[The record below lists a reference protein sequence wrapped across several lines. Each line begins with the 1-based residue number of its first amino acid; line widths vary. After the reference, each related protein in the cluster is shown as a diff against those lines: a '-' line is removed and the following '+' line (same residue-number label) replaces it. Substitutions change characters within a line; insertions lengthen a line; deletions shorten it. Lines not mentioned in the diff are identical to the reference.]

1 MFRIY
6 SNSIVTKTTAV
17 ILLDL
22 FLFQCFFPTIAFGL
36 TSGPSQPEF
45 STFTPAGVSNMVNP
59 FTGDFSYN
67 IDLLNVPG
75 FENGYPLNLSYNA
88 GVTMEQEASWVGLG
102 WNLNTGAIN
111 RNLRGLPDDF
121 KGDLVEKEKNLKPSR
136 TVSLG
141 LSLPPSEAVGFDLSK
156 AFQQGSVKGYYNN
169 YSGPGYQ
176 VGADFSLFNFEGQKG
191 RFNSG
196 ISLTYD
202 SQSGF
207 GLKPNVSYDHRLKKS
222 GTSFLGAGL
231 SLGFSS
237 REGMTDISFQPRYSY
252 VSAQYNTDEDG
263 NFAGTSS
270 VKNATASAD
279 EDGVKYSAGGEPINP
294 VFSKQAAGVSF
305 AASAPVS
312 TIDFPRKGNS
322 FSVRLKG
329 GGAIFGFTLDADVD
343 LYYSSSSIAQNNIKL
358 PAYGYFYSEEKAGAT
373 ALMDFHREKDVQ
385 ATKTSKTLPITIADN
400 DVFNV
405 SAQGLGGMVRAYR
418 SDVGFYS
425 DPQFNSNS
433 LHIGAGVEF
442 DADAAPGTKFGINSI
457 SVQPSSSYSGDW
469 QDDKGNLA
477 STFFFEGKNASNQ
490 VNSNGFYEPV
500 YFKSAAEIT
509 PDFNPSYSANHLYS
523 NDAHRVD
530 IRKKATVNGA
540 IPIVRND
547 LSNQGGVTSN
557 LNNYTNKRA
566 DRMKRVTTYQF
577 LTRKE
582 AGLTSSATK
591 REHHIGK
598 IVAVQPGGKRFEFG
612 EPLYNLEQKEVAFS
626 SGHTYNGTEEGE
638 VSYSGTEASSSNKSG
653 IDRLYQYTKLPP
665 YAHSFLIS
673 SIKSMDYVDVS
684 GDGATTDD
692 FGEYIKF
699 SYTGASNFKWRAPYN
714 SNKANYAP
722 GNLSSKD
729 DDKGSYTYG
738 KKEIKFVDEIETKTH
753 LVKFYTSPRKD
764 ALEVLGENGGANNA
778 LAGRKKKLDKVT
790 LFKKPQGYAG
800 NTATLI
806 PIKSVHFEYNYKLC
820 KGIPNKS
827 TDNVDGGKLTLKR
840 VWFSYANN
848 ESSNAKLADYQFD
861 YNEDVSADN
870 PDYNAKKIDRW
881 GNYQPKRFDGGT
893 ANIKGYPYTF
903 QDYTLT
909 ERDDIA
915 GAWSLKKI
923 KMPSGGEAEV
933 SYEMDD
939 YQYVQNRKAM
949 MMAQVIGFNNSSN
962 HTTMSNKLTN
972 KTDHVFVKIPGTIA
986 AADIPKYFNGVDK
999 LYFKVFTALK
1009 QVTNAPKYS
1018 GLSTVDNGM
1027 AYDYVEGY
1035 ADVDASYG
1043 FAQNIPGYTVAYVKI
1058 KKVDLNDSGAGSTCP
1073 IRLAGFQHLK
1083 MNRTDLLNNTVN
1095 IPDAGNP
1102 MAILAPIMSIVGI
1115 LKDAASLIA
1124 GFNTIASISYCKSAK
1139 LTDPSHPSYVR
1150 ITKPGVKYG
1159 GGHRVKKI
1167 TINDNWN
1174 RLSSAT
1180 GSQSFSYG
1188 QEFIYRLN
1196 DGSSAGVATYEPM
1209 IGGEENPFKRP
1220 IFYGP
1225 NKMFFARD
1233 DAFYVEEPLGES
1245 FFPAPVVGYSKVI
1258 TKSISH
1264 NNVTRGKSGVVV
1276 NEYYTA
1282 KDFPTTVKRTGI
1294 QDKRNSPRII
1304 FIPLLGMK
1312 TMNNDGYS
1320 QGVSV
1325 QLNNMH
1331 GKEKS
1336 TSTYRYLDIR
1346 HDEEFSNPTKFIED
1360 LQKLDN
1366 ELPTARSESHY
1377 HLKGGAEYNPN
1388 GKNEIQAVVD
1398 VLQDDGSIQQKEM
1411 GKQVEFYGSLRENYT
1426 ESYTTTFQP
1435 NAHQWWIVIVPML
1448 VPFLGKSVGMYREA
1462 ITTKVVTRN
1471 AVLKKT
1477 IAYDGYAKVVTDN
1490 MVYDDETGEVRLS
1503 KSNNSFE
1510 DPIFNY
1516 NIPGYRYYPEF
1527 KGAYENIGAEIDASA
1542 ITASNVG
1549 AFRKGDLVH
1558 YYASGLAGSF
1568 QELWVHDISG
1578 ATVTFKNASGTT
1590 VSTPSGVLRV
1600 IRSGNYNVQTNG
1612 VGQIVSLENPVDLAN
1627 GSAPCATSP
1636 NGVYIDI
1643 TQFNA
1648 LAASGAFN
1656 SGGTVNAGLVF
1667 NGPGATWLSSYDLE
1681 VEITPSGG
1689 CLWYKWKLT
1698 PTGGGSS
1705 IIALRANICPTSLTG
1720 WENATLS
1727 FTGTG
1732 MSPGQPISLSYNG
1745 ETLNTIIRE
1754 AYQELAGACVL
1765 SKARILHSEANI
1777 YSDQVPI
1784 EYEDFLK
1791 TQMNNANYVSLKNK
1805 IDNNPYRFG
1814 KQGIFRVK
1822 TPYFYRTRREQA
1834 EIGSVYGK
1842 TDMQHDGVYE
1852 TYNWYSFASGAVNPK
1867 WIPKGEATL
1876 FSPYGQQLES
1886 KDAKGVYSSAL
1897 YGYENLLPVAV
1908 AANARYKEIAYE
1920 GFEDYAS
1927 TSYPDAGFIA
1937 HGHLR
1942 ATSNA
1947 NYSIQSAERHTGRYA
1962 LSVNGGIS
1970 YPLETG
1976 MDLQNGK
1983 EYLVSVWVKK
1993 NGSAS
1998 ITASVTGGYSTT
2010 YDNTKTNIEGWQ
2022 QLTFKFTKGAS
2033 APTLTLSGASFFA
2046 DDLRVFPNGGSFS
2059 SYVYDKDRLRLMAI
2073 LDPQNYATIYNYDNE
2088 GRLAQVKKETERGI
2102 MTLKSGRM
2110 STKKQLNP

>member
-6 SNSIVTKTTAV
+6 NSSFWPKAIAT
-17 ILLDL
+17 LLIEL
-22 FLFQCFFPTIAFGL
+22 LLLECFYPTVAFGL

-59 FTGDFSYN
+59 FTGDFNYN
-67 IDLLNVPG
+67 IDLLSVPG

-102 WNLNTGAIN
+102 WSLNTGSVT

-141 LSLPPSEAVGFDLSK
+141 LSIPPSEAVGFDLSK
-156 AFQQGSVKGYYNN
+156 LFQQGSVKGYYNN
-169 YSGPGYQ
+169 YTGPGYQ
-176 VGADFSLFNFEGQKG
+176 VGADFSVFNFENQKG

-207 GLKPNVSYDHRLKKS
+207 GLKPNVSYGHRLKKS

-237 REGMTDISFQPRYSY
+237 REGMNDISFQPTYSK
-252 VSAQYNTDEDG
+252 VSGQYNSDKEG
-263 NFAGTSS
+263 NYTGTSS
-270 VKNATASAD
+270 T
-279 EDGVKYSAGGEPINP
+279 DGAVSYDAENNQYTAGGEPINP
-294 VFSKQAAGVSF
+294 VFSKHAAGVSF

-312 TIDFPRKGNS
+312 TVDFPRKGNS

-343 LYYSSSSIAQNNIKL
+343 LYYSSSSISQNNLKL
-358 PAYGYFYSEEKAGAT
+358 PAYGYFYSDKAGNSN

-385 ATKTSKTLPITIADN
+385 ATKTSKTLSVTVADN
-400 DVFNV
+400 DIFNV

-425 DPQFNSNS
+425 DPEFTSNS

-469 QDDKGNLA
+469 KDDKGSLA
-477 STFFFEGKNASNQ
+477 STFFFEGKDASNQ
-490 VNSNGFYEPV
+490 VKSNGFYEPV

-509 PDFNPSYSANHLYS
+509 PDFNSSYGANKIYS

-530 IRKKATVNGA
+530 IRKKGTINGA

-547 LSNQGGVTSN
+547 LSNQDGASSN
-557 LNNYTNKRA
+557 LNNYTNKRSS
-566 DRMKRVTTYQF
+566 RIKRVTNYQF

-582 AGLTSSATK
+582 AGLSSSASK
-591 REHHIGK
+591 KEYHIGK
-598 IVAVQPGGKRFEFG
+598 IIAVQPGGKRFEFG
-612 EPLYNLEQKEVAFS
+612 EPLYNTVQKEVAFS
-626 SGHTYNGTEEGE
+626 SGHTYLGNEGGE
-638 VSYSGTEASSSNKSG
+638 ISYSGTESSVNNKSG
-653 IDRLYQYTKLPP
+653 IDRLYQYTKMPP
-665 YAHSFLIS
+665 YAHSFLIT

-684 GDGATTDD
+684 SDGTTPDD

-699 SYTGASNFKWRAPYN
+699 SYSSPSNYSWRAPYK

-729 DDKGSYTYG
+729 DDKGSFTYG
-738 KKEIKFVDEIETKTH
+738 QKEIKFVQEIETKTH
-753 LVKFYTSPRKD
+753 LVKFFTSNRKD
-764 ALEVLGENGGANNA
+764 ALQVNGEHGGANTSTT
-778 LAGRKKKLDKVT
+778 GRKQRLDKIT
-790 LFKKPQGYAG
+790 LYKKPQGYTG
-800 NTATLI
+800 GSSSLI
-806 PIKSVHFEYNYKLC
+806 PIKSVHFDYSYNLC

-827 TDNVDGGKLTLKR
+827 TDNTQGGKLTLKK
-840 VWFSYANN
+840 VWFSYAGN

-861 YNEDVSADN
+861 YHENVTAEN
-870 PDYNAKKIDRW
+870 PNYDGTKIDRW
-881 GNYQPKRFDGGT
+881 GNYQPKRFDG
-893 ANIKGYPYTF
+893 ANSNIKSFPYTF
-903 QDYTLT
+903 QNYTQT
-909 ERDDIA
+909 ERENIA
-915 GAWSLKKI
+915 GAWCLKQI
-923 KMPSGGEAEV
+923 KMPSGGEIDV

-939 YQYVQNRKAM
+939 YQYVQNKKAM
-949 MMAQVIGFNNSSN
+949 MMAQIAGFSDNSN
-962 HTTMSNKLTN
+962 YTTMSNKLTN
-972 KTDHVFVKIPGTIA
+972 KTKYVFVKIPGNVPA
-986 AADIPKYFNGVDK
+986 AEVPKYFNGVDK

-1009 QVTNAPKYS
+1009 QVTNALKYT
-1018 GLSTVDNGM
+1018 GLNTVDNGM

-1035 ADVDASYG
+1035 ADVDGTYG
-1043 FAQNIPGYTVAYVKI
+1043 FSQSNPGYTLAYVKI
-1058 KKVDLNDSGAGSTCP
+1058 KRVDLNDSGAGSTCP

-1139 LTDPSHPSYVR
+1139 LTDTKHPSYIR
-1150 ITKPGVKYG
+1150 INTPGVKYG
-1159 GGHRVKKI
+1159 GGHRVKRI
-1167 TINDNWN
+1167 TINDNWSK
-1174 RLSSAT
+1174 LSSAT
-1180 GSQSFSYG
+1180 GSQSFTYG
-1188 QEFIYRLN
+1188 QEFIYRLS
-1196 DGSSAGVATYEPM
+1196 DGNSAGVAAYEPM

-1225 NKMFFARD
+1225 NKMFFARN

-1264 NNVTRGKSGVVV
+1264 DNVTRGKSGVTV

-1282 KDFPTTVKRTGI
+1282 KDFPTIIKRTGI
-1294 QDKRNSPRII
+1294 QSKRNSPRMI

-1336 TSTYRYLDIR
+1336 ASTYRYLDIR
-1346 HDEEFSNPTKFIED
+1346 HDEEFTNHSKFLTD

-1377 HLKGGAEYNPN
+1377 HLKDGAEYNPN
-1388 GKNEIQAVVD
+1388 GINEVRATVD
-1398 VLQDDGSIQQKEM
+1398 VLQENGSIQKKEM

-1426 ESYTTTFQP
+1426 ESISTTFQP
-1435 NAHQWWIVIVPML
+1435 NAHQWWIVVVPMV

-1462 ITTKVVTRN
+1462 TTTKVITRN
-1471 AVLKKT
+1471 GVLKKT
-1477 IAYDGYAKVVTDN
+1477 IAYDGYAKVTTDN
-1490 MVYDDETGEVRLS
+1490 MIYDNETGEVRLA
-1503 KSNNSFE
+1503 KSNNSYG
-1510 DPIFNY
+1510 DPVYSY

-1527 KGAYENIGAEIDASA
+1527 KGTYENIGAQIDGGG
-1542 ITASNVG
+1542 INVNNVD
-1549 AFRKGDLVH
+1549 AFRKGDMVH
-1558 YYASGLAGSF
+1558 YYSSGLSGTF
-1568 QELWVHDISG
+1568 QELWVDNISG
-1578 ATVTFKNASGTT
+1578 TTVTFKNASGTPVT
-1590 VSTPSGVLRV
+1590 VSSGVLKV
-1600 IRSGNYNVQTNG
+1600 IRSGNYNLQPYG
-1612 VGQIVSLENPVDLAN
+1612 VGKIIALENPLDLVN
-1627 GSAPCATSP
+1627 GTPCVQNP
-1636 NGVYIDI
+1636 LGVYIDI

-1648 LAASGAFN
+1648 FALSGAFN
-1656 SGGTVNAGLVF
+1656 GGGTVNAGLVF
-1667 NGPGATWLSSYDLE
+1667 HGSGATWLSSYDLE
-1681 VEITPSGG
+1681 VEVTPSGG
-1689 CLWYKWKLT
+1689 GSGWYKWKLI
-1698 PTGGGSS
+1698 PTGGGTTLT
-1705 IIALRANICPTSLTG
+1705 ALRVGITPTSLTG
-1720 WENATLS
+1720 WENATVA

-1732 MSPGQPISLSYNG
+1732 LIPGQPISLSYNG
-1745 ETLNTIIRE
+1745 ETVNSVIRE
-1754 AYQELAGACVL
+1754 AYGELKGACVQ
-1765 SKARILHSEANI
+1765 SKAKVLHSEARV
-1777 YSDQVPI
+1777 YSDQFVI

-1791 TQMNNANYVSLKNK
+1791 TQMSASAYTTLKTK

-1814 KQGIFRVK
+1814 KRGVFRVK
-1822 TPYFYRTRREQA
+1822 TPYFYRTKREQK

-1852 TYNWYSFASGAVNPK
+1852 KFDWYGFVSGAVNLG
-1867 WIPKGEATL
+1867 WIPKGEATM

-1886 KDAKGVYSSAL
+1886 KDAKGIYSSAL

-1908 AANARYKEIAYE
+1908 AGNAKYKEIAFE
-1920 GFEDYAS
+1920 GYEDYRN
-1927 TSYPDAGFIA
+1927 TTYPDAGFIG

-1942 ATSNA
+1942 ASA
-1947 NYSIQSAERHTGRYA
+1947 SSGYSIQSAEAHTGRFA
-1962 LSVNGGIS
+1962 LRVNSSIN

-1976 MDLQNGK
+1976 MDLQTGE

-1993 NGSAS
+1993 TSSSS
-1998 ITASVTGGYSTT
+1998 ITASVTGGYSTS

-2022 QLTFKFTKGAS
+2022 QLSFKFTKGATN
-2033 APTLTLSGASFFA
+2033 PILILSGSNFFV
-2046 DDLRVFPNGGSFS
+2046 DDLRVFPSDGSFM
-2059 SYVYDKDRLRLMAI
+2059 SYVYDKDRLRLLAT
-2073 LDPQNYATIYNYDNE
+2073 LDAQNYATIYNYDNE

-2110 STKKQLNP
+2110 TTKKQLNP